1 MNLVIKKHLN
11 ADTVLNILKT
21 SLELARSKKLN
32 IITATVVDASGNIL
46 GTLKDDHANALTIDI
61 AFKKAYTAS
70 NVGAKTTEIASW
82 LQQTTT
88 LNALTSAK
96 NFMAL
101 GGGVPIVIKGEL
113 VGGLG
118 ISGAST
124 EKEDEDIALETL
136 KKLNLV

>member
-1 MNLVIKKHLN
+1 MSLVIKKHLN

-32 IITATVVDASGNIL
+32 IITATVVDSSGNIL
-46 GTLKDDHANALTIDI
+46 GTLKDDNANALTIDI

-70 NVGAKTTEIASW
+70 NVGAKTTEIANW
-82 LQQTTT
+82 LKQTPT
-88 LNALTSAK
+88 LNALNSAK

-101 GGGVPIVIKGEL
+101 GGGVPINIKGEL

-118 ISGAST
+118 VSGAST
-124 EKEDEDIALETL
+124 EKEDEDIALEVL